1 MCQSPQ
7 GQVMVETFVCG
18 GQMKAGRDSHIEAP
32 PRLFGALLPGSHSWE
47 VFRRVLW
54 QAPVSVLG

>member
-1 MCQSPQ
+1 
-7 GQVMVETFVCG
+7 MVETFVCG